1 MFGIGKA
8 KKSTA
13 SNDYQKNLD
22 NMLKKYMVVTNVD
35 KLNPGDGSGSV
46 SVILAGNRGITAKV
60 DLVESSKELEAENNA
75 TPITA
80 SLITAHI
87 SLNGS
92 ESKEVEVAKNFSV
105 GDFEKKSFSEK
116 LENNKLDEKYEPL
129 EMIAALAVRAALPDI
144 KKKEKNYSAAKIFAH
159 KNTKTY

>member
-8 KKSTA
+8 KKSSA

-35 KLNPGDGSGSV
+35 KLNPEDGSGSV
-46 SVILAGNRGITAKV
+46 SVTLAGNRGITAKV

-75 TPITA
+75 KPITA

-87 SLNGS
+87 SFNDS

-144 KKKEKNYSAAKIFAH
+144 KKKEKKYSAAKILAH

>member
-8 KKSTA
+8 KKSSA

-35 KLNPGDGSGSV
+35 KLNPEDGSGSV
-46 SVILAGNRGITAKV
+46 SVTLVGNRGITAKV

-75 TPITA
+75 MPITA

-144 KKKEKNYSAAKIFAH
+144 KKKEKNYSAAKILAH